1 MPKGLKMKKLIE
13 RPDGTLVHDTSYVG
27 EDAWEDDR
35 EAPEE
40 RVKQIIEDD
49 ERLNKEEKKELTK
62 GLGISGYLCIFWF
75 FYSFTF
81 HLNLFFLSFLIFL
94 GILRSCSND
103 LRNNIAELDVS
114 FDYCLYLFH
123 RVFCIEIR

>member
-81 HLNLFFLSFLIFL
+81 HLNLFFLFSKALPLSTALLFPCDHTLHV
-94 GILRSCSND
+94 SK
-103 LRNNIAELDVS
+103 IA
-114 FDYCLYLFH
+114 Y
-123 RVFCIEIR
+123 

>member
-27 EDAWEDDR
+27 ENAWEDDQ
-35 EAPEE
+35 EE

-62 GLGISGYLCIFWF
+62 GLGISGYLCII
-75 FYSFTF
+75 
-81 HLNLFFLSFLIFL
+81 FFLLPFYFLLQFVLSFFFVI
-94 GILRSCSND
+94 
-103 LRNNIAELDVS
+103 S
-114 FDYCLYLFH
+114 FSLFK
-123 RVFCIEIR
+123 

>member
-1 MPKGLKMKKLIE
+1 MPKGLKMKKLIK

-62 GLGISGYLCIFWF
+62 GLGISGYLCI
-75 FYSFTF
+75 
-81 HLNLFFLSFLIFL
+81 I
-94 GILRSCSND
+94 
-103 LRNNIAELDVS
+103 
-114 FDYCLYLFH
+114 
-123 RVFCIEIR
+123 